1 MIISDLNKFADGIE
15 GKLYFDY
22 EIKNLN
28 WFNINGKS
36 KIFYKPSDLNELI
49 QFLKIYNSRAKVF
62 IIGAGS
68 NILIAD
74 DIFDGAIIKLGNQ
87 FSNVSQLNDNT
98 LIAGSGALDKKISNF
113 ALENSISG
121 LEFLSCIPGTIGGGI
136 RMNSGCYGNEFK
148 DIVLSV
154 QAINFNGIILTIPA
168 KEIEFDY
175 RKTNLSKNLIFLSA
189 TLRGTRDKYE
199 NILNKMNNMRDIK
212 KKTQPSMIKTGGST
226 FKNPKNQTDKKVWE
240 LIRESVPE
248 NISFGDATISSQHR
262 NFFVNKKNAN
272 FKDMLQL
279 IKFVKNCVN
288 NKFKI
293 QLELELVLI
302 K

>member
-154 QAINFNGIILTIPA
+154 QAINFNGSILTIPA

-189 TLRGTRDKYE
+189 TLRGTKDKYE

-272 FKDMLQL
+272 FSDMLQL
-279 IKFVKNCVN
+279 VKFVKKCVN